1 MQIVNPIDIE
11 DALRIDLAEALENAT
26 VYAQPAPDNVSAN
39 SACVRSLGGFSA
51 SPVSHGYDLLIDA
64 WAKTPGSAMTL
75 ALQVQGIVASL
86 PFREFSS
93 GRDWKTAEAGVPYNN
108 PDPNRPL
115 MPRCTFS
122 ATVGIRGEANL

>member
-11 DALRIDLAEALENAT
+11 DALRIDLAEALPKSK

-39 SACVRSLGGFSA
+39 SVCVRGLGGFAA

-64 WAKTPGSAMTL
+64 WAKTPGKALAL

-86 PFREFSS
+86 PVREFSS
-93 GRDWKTAEAGVPYNN
+93 GHDWKSSDVGVPYNN

-122 ATVGIRGEANL
+122 ATVGIRGESNI